1 MAASHFLPAQRNEPL
16 SPLRLALF
24 SGNYNY
30 VTDGANRALN
40 RLVAYLERQGVAVR
54 VYSPTTATPAFKP
67 QGTLVSVPSIG
78 IPTRPDYRLA
88 TGLPKAIVADIE
100 AFKPN
105 LFHLS
110 APDMLGHAALK
121 LAEKSHIPAVASVHT
136 RFDTYM
142 QYYNL
147 KWVDAI
153 FSGILKRFYKRCA
166 HVYAPSR
173 CMADLL
179 EADGLAKDV
188 HLWTRGVDCQRF
200 NPQHRNQA
208 WRQSHGV
215 SGHDVV
221 IAFAG
226 RLVREKGLDTFV
238 SIIRVLKQ
246 RGLHHK
252 VVVMGDGPERAW
264 FGDRL
269 PEAIFLGHLNDAELA
284 TAYASSDIFLNPSM
298 TESFGNVTLEAMASG
313 LPAVCANATGSNSLV
328 MHGQT
333 GYLADALDPD
343 SYADC
348 LAPLITSTVLRQ
360 QIGQAGR
367 KRSLGFEWDAVMADL
382 YTRYLEV
389 LEQQSSPVRQSSSVI
404 HSVPRPRLRAIS
416 EAPIEAG

>member
-1 MAASHFLPAQRNEPL
+1 MAATHCLPTPRDEPS

-54 VYSPTTATPAFKP
+54 VYSPTTETPAFKP
-67 QGTLVSVPSIG
+67 QGTLISVPSIS

-88 TGLPKAIVADIE
+88 TGLNKAIVADVE

-121 LAEKSHIPAVASVHT
+121 LAEKWHIPVVASVHT

-142 QYYNL
+142 RYYNL

-166 HVYAPSR
+166 QVYAPSQ

-179 EADGLAKDV
+179 ETDGLAEDV

-200 NPQHRNQA
+200 NPQHRSHL
-208 WRQSHGV
+208 WRQSHGI
-215 SGHDVV
+215 SQQDVV

-226 RLVREKGLDTFV
+226 RLVREKGLETFV
-238 SIIRVLKQ
+238 NIIRALEH
-246 RGLHHK
+246 RGLKHK
-252 VVVMGDGPERAW
+252 VVVMGNGPEHAW
-264 FGDRL
+264 FSERL
-269 PEAIFLGHLNDAELA
+269 PNALFLGHLNDIELA
-284 TAYASSDIFLNPSM
+284 TAYASSDIFLNPSV

-313 LPAVCANATGSNSLV
+313 LPTVCANATGSNSLV
-328 MHGQT
+328 QDGHT
-333 GYLADALDPD
+333 GYLADAFDAEN
-343 SYADC
+343 YADC
-348 LAPLITSTVLRQ
+348 LAPLISSDVLRQ

-367 KRSLGFEWDAVMADL
+367 KRSLGFEWDAVMANL
-382 YTRYLEV
+382 YSHYIEV
-389 LEQQSSPVRQSSSVI
+389 LEQQACSVNAP
-404 HSVPRPRLRAIS
+404 SATVFYTRKPRLLTVS
-416 EAPIEAG
+416 EAPIEAR